1 MSLARQRIS
10 QHEPPAGTH
19 LFLGTDSRSSPGAA
33 GRARGERGRRG
44 HGARVGP
51 RTARRCPGRR
61 GNFLASFVPRKARGS
76 GAELRAPH
84 ARKVTERRGAR
95 QAPFAALPALSSTW
109 SANRERSR
117 SQTRSSKRRGGGT
130 GGSKGARN
138 GRARGR
144 SPRAERLQPSAPS
157 PLLSSR
163 QSSGAPDPALPAAS
177 SVPPPER
184 EVNRSALEGAPLR
197 KLTFDLPGFA
207 LLPAGHAAGGR
218 SCLAPGTE
226 RSGEGRLRA
235 VTDQQTALIEGP
247 RPPRNDEWDRGG
259 AGRGEE
265 RVWRREE
272 ERGERE
278 RGGESGRESG
288 GREGGGGKER
298 GREGGRG
305 GRKEGEREGGE
316 SRLLALSLPL
326 SPALCRCRAASA
338 PRAALRSDWRAA
350 GGGGEGGGEGGAFR
364 DGGGR
369 NEGVCPSALTGSGC
383 SRRRV
388 RVRFASRLRVR
399 EASDVPALS
408 RLWAVTFRRGN
419 DGRNSVT
426 AAQPSRGVPR
436 AGCFAPRSAARRKG
450 RCFLPPWSPG
460 PALWRPGAPAGY
472 GAGRG
477 ELSSAP
483 SHGSATERESRRRLA
498 GVGSAERSATGGQ
511 GGLRLSLGRGA
522 AASALRGAPT
532 AVSPGGRSA
541 PWPARSPR
549 VSAVE
554 PRGAE
559 RWVRGSRRFP
569 LWWLAFWLSG
579 EEWR

>member
-44 HGARVGP
+44 HWARVGP

-288 GREGGGGKER
+288 GKEGGGEGAREGGRERRKEG

-305 GRKEGEREGGE
+305 EPAPR
-316 SRLLALSLPL
+316 SLSPSLARSLPL
-326 SPALCRCRAASA
+326 PRRLRSPRRAPLRLTGGGRWRRGRGRGRGFPGRGGAEWGGLSVSPDGQRLLPETGPRA
-338 PRAALRSDWRAA
+338 VRLTPPGAGGFGCPGAVEAVGCNFPERERRKKLRHSRAALTGRPQSRVLRASQ
-350 GGGGEGGGEGGAFR
+350 R
-364 DGGGR
+364 
-369 NEGVCPSALTGSGC
+369 CPSEGQMLPPALIPRAGAVEAEC
-383 SRRRV
+383 ARRV
-388 RVRFASRLRVR
+388 RGGAGRAEFCAIPRLCHRARVPPPPR
-399 EASDVPALS
+399 
-408 RLWAVTFRRGN
+408 RCRQRWAERYGRAGRAAPQPRARGRRQ
-419 DGRNSVT
+419 RT
-426 AAQPSRGVPR
+426 ARGTYSGVPR
-436 AGCFAPRSAARRKG
+436 
-450 RCFLPPWSPG
+450 W
-460 PALWRPGAPAGY
+460 
-472 GAGRG
+472 
-477 ELSSAP
+477 EVSSVTCP
-483 SHGSATERESRRRLA
+483 LTA
-498 GVGSAERSATGGQ
+498 GVCCGASWRWA
-511 GGLRLSLGRGA
+511 LG
-522 AASALRGAPT
+522 T
-532 AVSPGGRSA
+532 
-541 PWPARSPR
+541 W
-549 VSAVE
+549 
-554 PRGAE
+554 
-559 RWVRGSRRFP
+559 
-569 LWWLAFWLSG
+569 
-579 EEWR
+579 